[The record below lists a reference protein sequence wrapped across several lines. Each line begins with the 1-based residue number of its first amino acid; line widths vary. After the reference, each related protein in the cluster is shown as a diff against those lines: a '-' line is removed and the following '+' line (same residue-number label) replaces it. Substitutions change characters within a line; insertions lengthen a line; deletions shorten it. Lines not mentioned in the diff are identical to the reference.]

1 MGGLTGLRVASRFL
15 LVGVLVAS
23 GGYVLVYLY
32 RWEWNRALMA
42 GVFFIAAEI
51 ALIGAAL
58 ASRMQALENRE
69 HRLGGSTPALP
80 RPVPPADAPR
90 PAGQQ
95 PAARG
100 PFAWLEETSGGFGV
114 FIPILLGAGVI
125 LSMIAW
131 AVERLSRFVTAPA
144 TGTGETSQF
153 AALDLPTG
161 GLVAP
166 VTTGATGPVA
176 PPAGLDQL
184 QPPSPPVGRI
194 VLHWAVTIGSVAVL
208 LFGIWFL
215 REAAESRPGGGGA
228 GTTTIEM
235 EISTRESGA
244 TTDQLVDALWV
255 ACRLRLPRD
264 AELVSSDVV
273 APGRAVL
280 AVSPA
285 LGETDRRQFTGCLG
299 DTVLDRVDADIIRA
313 ETTADRPA
321 PIS

>member
-1 MGGLTGLRVASRFL
+1 MGGLTGLRVASRLL

-42 GVFFIAAEI
+42 GVFFLAAEI

-69 HRLGGSTPALP
+69 HRLGGQPPVLPPVAAGETATPQGQ
-80 RPVPPADAPR
+80 R
-90 PAGQQ
+90 PA
-95 PAARG
+95 AKG

-131 AVERLSRFVTAPA
+131 VVERLARFVTAPA
-144 TGTGETSQF
+144 SGSGQTSPY
-153 AALDLPTG
+153 AALDLPAG
-161 GLVAP
+161 GLVAAAGSTGVRP
-166 VTTGATGPVA
+166 V
-176 PPAGLDQL
+176 GLDSL
-184 QPPSPPVGRI
+184 DAPRPPVGRV
-194 VLHWAVTIGSVAVL
+194 VLHWVITIGSVAAL
-208 LFGIWFL
+208 LIGIGFL
-215 REAAESRPGGGGA
+215 REAAESRPGGGGT
-228 GTTTIEM
+228 GTTTVEL
-235 EISTRESGA
+235 EISTREVGA
-244 TTDQLVDALWV
+244 RTEQLVDALWV

-264 AELVSSDVV
+264 AELVSAVV
-273 APGRAVL
+273 PAPGQAVM

-299 DTVLDRVDADIIRA
+299 DTVLDRVDADITRV
-313 ETTADRPA
+313 ETTAGRAA
-321 PIS
+321 PVS

>member
-1 MGGLTGLRVASRFL
+1 MGGLTGLRVASRLL
-15 LVGVLVAS
+15 LVGVLIAS

-42 GVFFIAAEI
+42 GVFFLAAEI
-51 ALIGAAL
+51 ALVGAAL
-58 ASRMQALENRE
+58 ASRMLALENRE
-69 HRLGGSTPALP
+69 HRLGSRVPDL
-80 RPVPPADAPR
+80 PPAGGGAPAPTVAPEARR
-90 PAGQQ
+90 P
-95 PAARG
+95 PARG

-131 AVERLSRFVTAPA
+131 VVERLARFVTAPA
-144 TGTGETSQF
+144 SGTGPSSPY
-153 AALDLPTG
+153 AALDLPAG
-161 GLVAP
+161 GLVA
-166 VTTGATGPVA
+166 VGGSAGA
-176 PPAGLDQL
+176 PPRGLDRL
-184 QPPSPPVGRI
+184 EAPRPPVGRV
-194 VLHWAVTIGSVAVL
+194 VLHWAVTLGSVAGL
-208 LFGIWFL
+208 LVGIWFL

-228 GTTTIEM
+228 GTTTVEL

-244 TTDQLVDALWV
+244 TTEQLVDALWV

-264 AELVSSDVV
+264 AEMVAAEVP

-299 DTVLDRVDADIIRA
+299 DTVLDRVDADITRV
-313 ETTADRPA
+313 ETTAGRPA